1 MHLTRVV
8 ILSSHSL
15 FAEGVASRLR
25 QHSGHV
31 DLQHVDVRQPNA
43 LARVFDAQP
52 SVVILDATDPDI
64 DRQCP
69 LGVMFQSLP
78 ALKVIRL
85 DPQQDHVQVVT
96 SEQRLAGEVR
106 DLVDLIEGNI

>member
-1 MHLTRVV
+1 MRLTRVV

-25 QHSGHV
+25 QHGRHV
-31 DLQHVDVRQPNA
+31 DLQHVDVRQPDA
-43 LARVFDAQP
+43 LMSVIDAHP
-52 SVVILDATDPDI
+52 SVVILDATDPNV

-78 ALKVIRL
+78 SLRIIRL
-85 DPQQDHVQVVT
+85 DPQQDRVQVVT

-106 DLVDLIEGNI
+106 DLVDLIEGNA